1 MKPGIP
7 SGMRDYAPSEMR
19 KRQFIIK
26 TLTSCFEKFGFD
38 PLETPAME
46 NLNTLTGKYG
56 EEGDKLLYKI
66 LNQGDFTKDIPQEVW
81 ESKEARKVSN
91 AISGKGLRYD
101 LTVPM
106 ARFVVMNRNDLA
118 LPFRRYQIQPVWR
131 GDRPQKGR
139 YREFW
144 QCDADI
150 IGTPSLYNEAELLHL
165 YRYAFNALYLPEA
178 VIRINNRKLLNALAK
193 QMNAVEKITEITI
206 LIDKLD
212 KIGMSKLLE
221 EMLAKGYND
230 DQIQELKN
238 YLSIEGNN
246 AQKCEQLRQMF
257 DGIPE
262 GIEAI
267 HEISEIL
274 RLAEIT
280 QTNPVLD
287 TTLARGLDYYTGM
300 IVEVGFPEVFG
311 GSVGGGGRCDD
322 LTGVFGWKDN
332 PGVGISFGLDR
343 IYLIMEEL
351 NRFPQT
357 ATTGTKVLFIHAGE
371 AAQFLAYQQLQKL
384 REQNITS
391 QMYPASVKLEKQMK
405 YADQK
410 QIPFVII
417 IREEELVTGNFIL
430 KNMMNGN
437 QEKLSWEEVI
447 QKLNEYYL

>member
-1 MKPGIP
+1 M
-7 SGMRDYAPSEMR
+7 
-19 KRQFIIK
+19 
-26 TLTSCFEKFGFD
+26 
-38 PLETPAME
+38 
-46 NLNTLTGKYG
+46 
-56 EEGDKLLYKI
+56 
-66 LNQGDFTKDIPQEVW
+66 
-81 ESKEARKVSN
+81 
-91 AISGKGLRYD
+91 
-101 LTVPM
+101 
-106 ARFVVMNRNDLA
+106 
-118 LPFRRYQIQPVWR
+118 
-131 GDRPQKGR
+131 
-139 YREFW
+139 
-144 QCDADI
+144 
-150 IGTPSLYNEAELLHL
+150 YNEAELLHL

-300 IVEVGFPEVFG
+300 IVAV
-311 GSVGGGGRCDD
+311 
-322 LTGVFGWKDN
+322 
-332 PGVGISFGLDR
+332 
-343 IYLIMEEL
+343 
-351 NRFPQT
+351 
-357 ATTGTKVLFIHAGE
+357 
-371 AAQFLAYQQLQKL
+371 
-384 REQNITS
+384 
-391 QMYPASVKLEKQMK
+391 
-405 YADQK
+405 
-410 QIPFVII
+410 
-417 IREEELVTGNFIL
+417 
-430 KNMMNGN
+430 
-437 QEKLSWEEVI
+437 
-447 QKLNEYYL
+447 